1 MAARPWHR
9 SPAGDTSR
17 PPHRDVPTQGG
28 WNNPEAAGGYPYPGG
43 PAPAPATPPYPAL
56 APEQGAARA
65 GAQQGPGFP
74 GTDVGPATGTGMPF
88 FDAAIDRAMM
98 MPSTAIRAHVD
109 RLRRRNPH
117 ASPAQIIRLLEKQY
131 MLAISASGGAVGAAA
146 AAPVVGTGVG
156 IALTTS
162 EVATFF
168 ATSAAF
174 ALSMAD
180 VHGIGIEETARR
192 RALVMATILGEQG
205 SATVGTETGL
215 ATTAWAKTLLLN
227 MPTTTI
233 RRVNSA
239 LARRLIRRQ
248 AGRQG
253 ALALGRL
260 APFGIGA
267 VIGATGARA
276 LGRTVLSGAARA
288 FGPPPLSFPRTIEL
302 AVTGPDVSAPPLRV
316 VEPRRPVDETG
327 HDDGTAGPGWPT
339 PS

>member
-9 SPAGDTSR
+9 SSGDDASR
-17 PPHRDVPTQGG
+17 RTHREVPTQGA
-28 WNNPEAAGGYPYPGG
+28 WQNAEAAGGYPYPGG
-43 PAPAPATPPYPAL
+43 PAPQQPGSPYPASG
-56 APEQGAARA
+56 QGVHA
-65 GAQQGPGFP
+65 GTSHGPAYP
-74 GTDVGPATGTGMPF
+74 GADVGPVTPGTGVPF
-88 FDAAIDRAMM
+88 VDSAIDRAMM
-98 MPSTAIRAHVD
+98 IPSTAIRAHVD

-156 IALTTS
+156 LALTTS

-168 ATSAAF
+168 AASAAF

-192 RALVMATILGEQG
+192 RALVMATVLGEQG
-205 SATVGTETGL
+205 SDTVGTETGL

-288 FGPPPLSFPRTIEL
+288 FGPPPMSFPRTIEL
-302 AVTGPDVSAPPLRV
+302 AVTGPDVSAPPQRV
-316 VEPRRPVDETG
+316 VEPRRPT
-327 HDDGTAGPGWPT
+327 DGEAEGPGWPS
-339 PS
+339 PR